1 MAEEETEAVA
11 AQPSMGTRLR
21 RFFNPLRRRLGGFLG
36 IIQPVTS
43 DVSLRE
49 HTARA
54 LAARRRAL
62 ASSGHHGVKAVPRG
76 SMGLALSGGGI
87 RSATISLG
95 VAQSLAK
102 HGRLLDFDYLSTVS
116 GGGYF
121 GSFLTT
127 LFLPDGVR
135 GPRGRRDATP
145 DPAELALKRR
155 FALAALGADS
165 RVVDLPDPAAPGDPA
180 RQIRNPVW
188 WLREHGRYLAPNG
201 PTDYATAATYMVRA
215 WLAMIYVFLLPV
227 TVFFV
232 VTTVISAWAFV
243 RFPWLK
249 GVLYFPPAPAR
260 PVPPCPCAACGCPVP
275 PGAPAL
281 GLHLS
286 TMFVAVDLLMFL
298 GVAAGIAF
306 WFTET
311 WPLTAARRSWQGWW
325 QRWLPKLETAASVMV
340 AGAVMVVILWRMH
353 VGIAELFDRAAPL
366 FDRFVALGA
375 VLLLTAL
382 VTGVAVG
389 LWCVR
394 RTGTSFTTDI
404 RRWLTVWGSMVNIA
418 LLVALGAAVVD
429 TLALNLYSHM
439 RGPIA
444 DYPVGTGITALVV
457 PAAAWLINK
466 LPGMFAGA
474 KGNAL
479 SRFVARHIAGV
490 ALVAAVLL
498 YGGLCVLA
506 DTAVQFVAW
515 DGGPLRPE
523 PNEMLA
529 LTHLGWIGLI
539 AMIGMIVTGTG
550 TGFINLS
557 SLHNLYA
564 ARLTR
569 AYLGGSNFTRLRTA
583 GQGGTT
589 RIQENDP
596 GDDIDAAAYQRQP
609 SAAPIHLIN
618 VTLNETRNRE
628 GSQLVERDRKGVPV
642 VFAPE
647 GVLIDAARAAARKTP
662 GHDYFYPWDDLSKHR
677 VEALSVGQLCA
688 ISGAAASSG
697 MGSKTTLGGALAL
710 TFANIRLGYW
720 WSVGKLIR
728 RTASITESPR
738 HWLYIKLT
746 RPFRTYFYLFN
757 EMTARYSR
765 DYGRLNISDG
775 GHFDNSGVYELLR
788 REVHTILVCDNAA
801 DPNFAFDDLENLIR
815 KARIDQGLSINVA
828 SPEFIADKFGV
839 DGKKLFLNGADEHW
853 RDRAKNRTRADPA
866 FALLLIAFERN
877 DPGKPRHVI
886 LWLKPRLFKGLTQD
900 VIGYSLAHET
910 FPHESTANQFFDE
923 EQWESYRA
931 LGYSMMERL
940 FAQTYYK
947 QDCLRALGR

>member
-1 MAEEETEAVA
+1 MAEEESGAVA
-11 AQPSMGTRLR
+11 ARPSLGTRIR
-21 RFFNPLRRRLGGFLG
+21 QFFRPLRRRLGGFFG
-36 IIQPVTS
+36 VTQPAITGE
-43 DVSLRE
+43 SLE
-49 HTARA
+49 HSTARV

-62 ASSGHHGVKAVPRG
+62 AASGHHGMKAVPRG

-127 LFLPDGVR
+127 LFVPDGVR
-135 GPRGRRDATP
+135 GPGGHSDATP
-145 DPAELALKRR
+145 DPAELAMKRR
-155 FALAALGADS
+155 FALDALRADA
-165 RVVDLPDPAAPGDPA
+165 RAVDLPDPANPA
-180 RQIRNPVW
+180 SQIRNPVW

-201 PTDYATAATYMVRA
+201 PTDYAMAATYMVRA

-232 VTTVISAWAFV
+232 ATTAASAWAFV
-243 RFPWLK
+243 RFPWLED
-249 GVLYFPPAPAR
+249 LLWFPPDPVKPAT
-260 PVPPCPCAACGCPVP
+260 PCACATCGCPV
-275 PGAPAL
+275 APAEAAL
-281 GLHLS
+281 GFHLS
-286 TMFVAVDLLMFL
+286 LLFVPAAVLMFL

-311 WPLTAARRSWQGWW
+311 WPLTAARRSWRGWW
-325 QRWLPKLETAASVMV
+325 QRWMPKLETAASM
-340 AGAVMVVILWRMH
+340 ALTGIFTAVFLWRMK
-353 VGIAELFDRAAPL
+353 VGIAALFDPAAPV
-366 FDRFVALGA
+366 FDRCIAFGAL
-375 VLLLTAL
+375 LLLTAIA
-382 VTGVAVG
+382 TAAAVG

-404 RRWLTVWGSMVNIA
+404 RRWLTVWGSTVNLL

-429 TLALNLYSHM
+429 TLALNLYGHM
-439 RGPIA
+439 RVVAAAHPW
-444 DYPVGTGITALVV
+444 TTAFTTLVA

-466 LPGMFAGA
+466 LPGLFGG
-474 KGNAL
+474 KDSPV
-479 SRFVARHIAGV
+479 SRFIGRHVGAV
-490 ALVAAVLL
+490 ALVVAVLL
-498 YGGLCVLA
+498 YGGLGVLA

-515 DGGPLRPE
+515 GGGPLRPE
-523 PNEMLA
+523 PNEMFA
-529 LTHLGWIGLI
+529 LTHLGWTGLI
-539 AMIGMIVTGTG
+539 ALIGMIVTGVG

-569 AYLGGSNFTRLRTA
+569 AYLGGSNFDRLRAA
-583 GQGGTT
+583 GQGGKT
-589 RIQENDP
+589 RVQENDP
-596 GDDIDAAAYQRQP
+596 RDDIDAAAYQRQP

-628 GSQLVERDRKGVPV
+628 GSQLVERDRKGVPA

-647 GVLIDAARAAARKTP
+647 GVLIDAARAAARRTP
-662 GHDYFYPWDDLSKHR
+662 GHDYFYPWSDLAEQR

-688 ISGAAASSG
+688 ISGAAASTG
-697 MGSKTTLGGALAL
+697 MGAKTTLGGALAL

-728 RTASITESPR
+728 RTVSITESPR

-746 RPFRTYFYLFN
+746 RPLRTYFYLFN

-775 GHFDNSGVYELLR
+775 GHFDNSGAYELLR
-788 REVHTILVCDNAA
+788 RGVHTILVCDNGA
-801 DPNFAFDDLENLIR
+801 DPHFAFEDMENLIR

-828 SPEFIADKFGV
+828 NPKFVVSKFGV
-839 DGKKLFLNGADEHW
+839 DGKKLFLNGGDKHW
-853 RDRAKNRTRADPA
+853 RDRAKNRAPDDAA
-866 FALLLIAFERN
+866 FALLLVAYERSS
-877 DPGKPRHVI
+877 DPLTPKHII
-886 LWLKPRLFKGLTQD
+886 LWLKPRLFAGLTQD
-900 VIGYSLAHET
+900 VIGYSLAHGT

-931 LGYSMMERL
+931 LGYSMMEGL

-947 QDCLRALGR
+947 DDCLRVLGR